1 MNAHA
6 RDDMVNRVFDAGFVR
21 DVFREL
27 DTRVRVSGLTP
38 AAHNWAEREA
48 IYGWMG
54 GHGVK
59 RTATLIADKL
69 GASQ

>member
-6 RDDMVNRVFDAGFVR
+6 NLINRVFDAAYVR

-27 DTRVRVSGLTP
+27 DTQVRISGMTP
-38 AAHNWAEREA
+38 ATHDWVEREA
-48 IYGWMG
+48 IYAWMG

-59 RTATLIADKL
+59 QTAARIAAELDI
-69 GASQ
+69 GP